1 MHKEYSRIIDSADTA
16 VLFIHGIIGT
26 PDHFVDFI
34 PLVPENVSVFNMLL
48 DGHGGTVEDFS
59 HTSME
64 KWKNQVADKVEELS
78 KTHSKI
84 IIVAH
89 SMGTLFA
96 ISEAVKHPQVISN
109 LFLIASPLKV
119 GLKPRMFTSATKI
132 YFDID
137 DNDEHTKA
145 ARRAYGIDDR
155 KSIYK
160 YAGWIPRYKEL
171 MYEIIATRHK
181 VQDVRVK
188 TQVFQSADDELVS
201 IKSIRYLE
209 KNPDFEINMLLKS
222 SHFYYD
228 KDDYAF
234 LLDAFTKIF
243 G

>member
-1 MHKEYSRIIDSADTA
+1 MHKEYSRIINDADTA

-26 PDHFVDFI
+26 PDHFIDFI
-34 PLVPENVSVFNMLL
+34 PLVPENISVFNMLL

-64 KWKNQVADKVEELS
+64 KWKKQVSDKVDELS
-78 KTHSKI
+78 LTHSKI

-96 ISEAVKHPQVISN
+96 IDEAIKHPDIIER

-119 GLKPRMFTSATKI
+119 SLKPRMFTSATKI
-132 YFDID
+132 YFNIKD
-137 DNDEHTKA
+137 DDEHTSA

-155 KSIYK
+155 KNIFK
-160 YAGWIPRYKEL
+160 YAGWLPRYKEL
-171 MYEIIATRHK
+171 MFEILDIRK
-181 VQDVRVK
+181 RVK
-188 TQVFQSADDELVS
+188 DVNVRTQVFQSADDELVS
-201 IKSIRYLE
+201 VKSEKYLSVNE
-209 KNPDFEINMLLKS
+209 MFEINMLKKS

-234 LLDAFTKIF
+234 LLDSFRRIF
-243 G
+243 E